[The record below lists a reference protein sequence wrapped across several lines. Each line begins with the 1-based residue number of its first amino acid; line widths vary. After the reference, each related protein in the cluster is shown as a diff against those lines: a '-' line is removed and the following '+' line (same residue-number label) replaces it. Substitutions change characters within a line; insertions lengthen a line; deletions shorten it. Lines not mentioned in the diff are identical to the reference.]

1 MKINCIFLWNE
12 LPEYAAT
19 LLYEISKEKRINLL
33 IITNQNKVY
42 KIKKR
47 FSSLR
52 VLNIKNRNFKNQL
65 NSILEHEEPNYVFSS
80 GWAYKDFNNLVS
92 EFKKRFKRAF
102 YVLMVDNNFK
112 KNFKQKLGKF
122 YFKFFIKD
130 NYNFF
135 WVPGK
140 SGSELMKYYG
150 VKKNKIFEK
159 LYCYDEKIFRPKKHI
174 SKRLNNFVFVG
185 QAIYR
190 KGFDLITKAFEKI
203 KNKNKSLRLI
213 IVTNTKKKDINGY
226 NKLKNNKNI
235 IFKFNQSP
243 NQVSNILNNNMYMIL
258 ISREDHWPLAFLE
271 STACG
276 NICFISNR
284 IGSIKDLKNKSN
296 FFIIKKLT
304 IKNVINN
311 FSKILKLK
319 KEEHKKIYKY
329 NLQISKKYKK
339 EYFLK
344 AFYKIIKINENKK

>member
-1 MKINCIFLWNE
+1 
-12 LPEYAAT
+12 
-19 LLYEISKEKRINLL
+19 
-33 IITNQNKVY
+33 
-42 KIKKR
+42 
-47 FSSLR
+47 
-52 VLNIKNRNFKNQL
+52 
-65 NSILEHEEPNYVFSS
+65 
-80 GWAYKDFNNLVS
+80 
-92 EFKKRFKRAF
+92 
-102 YVLMVDNNFK
+102 MVDNNFK
-112 KNFKQKLGKF
+112 KNFKQKLGKL
-122 YFKFFIKD
+122 YFKFFIKN
-130 NYNFF
+130 NYNLF

-150 VKKNKIFEK
+150 VEKNKIFEK

-174 SKRLNNFVFVG
+174 SKRSNNFVFVG

-203 KNKNKSLRLI
+203 KNKNEFLKFI
-213 IVTNTKKKDINGY
+213 IVTNTKKQDIKDY

-284 IGSIKDLKNKSN
+284 IGSIKDLKNNSN

-319 KEEHKKIYKY
+319 KEKNIQKFINTIFKF
-329 NLQISKKYKK
+329 QKVQK
-339 EYFLK
+339 EYF
-344 AFYKIIKINENKK
+344 